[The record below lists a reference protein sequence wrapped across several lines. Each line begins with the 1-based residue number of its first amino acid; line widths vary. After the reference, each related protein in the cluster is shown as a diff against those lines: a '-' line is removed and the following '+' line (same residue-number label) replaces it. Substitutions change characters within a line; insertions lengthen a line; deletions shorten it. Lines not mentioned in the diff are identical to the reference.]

1 MVWELSSKA
10 FHVGRPRMYLDGEEV
25 KKGDIVRRGSEV
37 GQVVEVISNGIGAQ
51 QNALV
56 QWNTVIEISP
66 GIRGLKP
73 PVQEPTQT
81 LTFVRRKT

>member
-1 MVWELSSKA
+1 
-10 FHVGRPRMYLDGEEV
+10 MYLDGEEV

-37 GQVVEVISNGIGAQ
+37 GQVVEVISNGIEAQ